1 MNKKWKATSQS
12 TCPSCAALHDQV
24 HSEEA
29 WRDFGI
35 EPGHERLYCQDH
47 CHCTM
52 QETDEAESGDLSAV
66 PLRQEENE
74 QNESTHERH
83 ITMKKKVMPIL
94 RSVPI
99 VEKLHLPSRA
109 ELLPKIES
117 GELDHLDFQAKV
129 YRKDTRNHNPYVF
142 QDKDIEQFAA
152 SFEGQPFL
160 RNHET
165 YDIDARDGTIIDS
178 ALEGSVFKQTIR
190 LTTRRG
196 MTDFVEGK
204 IDRFSI
210 GWFYDDVLCSICNL
224 SWFSYECTHS
234 PGRTYKVGESKTEKI
249 CQLIFVNPK
258 GKETSAVNTPAVE
271 GTGIDQLRDYK
282 LEVIGDSDRRSP
294 RAPRVKPLL
303 KGVPMKKKV
312 TPQADVLEEET
323 FEDVSEQERA
333 ALELQGANE
342 AIANL
347 QDQQKQSNDILL
359 AQCRSLLDTSLAAS
373 KLPAASQK
381 AIRKPFELLLESG
394 KPFLAT
400 ELQEAIKEKREELS
414 EISAGA
420 SIQGPGRGNI
430 SGVMTGVDQFRA
442 ALYDLL
448 GAEREE
454 ADKNLKV
461 RRLSGIREAYL
472 LATGDDQF
480 MGGYY
485 PEFALV
491 TANFP
496 GIVANVQ
503 NKILTKAWQDFEEH
517 YGWWKKIVT
526 VEHFNNL
533 NDASWIRTGTIAS
546 LPSVA
551 ERGEYTELPIGDIR
565 ETSSWGKYGG
575 YVPLTIEA
583 VLRDDVRAFARMP
596 REVALAG
603 IRNVSEQIAAIFT
616 TNSAAGPV
624 MADGGALFNSTAQ
637 TTAGGHV
644 NLLTTAL
651 GTDYTAWKAVA
662 LAMFKKKLMV
672 KNASGYYGT
681 GKPQAVYPT
690 ICLVPADLAD
700 QANALFVPRWE
711 APAQNV
717 PATQSVLWGG
727 RVNPVTVP
735 EWTDATDWAA
745 VIDPKLRPGIM
756 LGEIFGVQ
764 PQIFSASSEIDPAM
778 FANDESRIKVRHFLT
793 VGVADDLPLHKN
805 NVA

>member
-1 MNKKWKATSQS
+1 
-12 TCPSCAALHDQV
+12 
-24 HSEEA
+24 
-29 WRDFGI
+29 
-35 EPGHERLYCQDH
+35 
-47 CHCTM
+47 
-52 QETDEAESGDLSAV
+52 
-66 PLRQEENE
+66 
-74 QNESTHERH
+74 
-83 ITMKKKVMPIL
+83 MKRKPMPIL
-94 RSVPI
+94 RSLPVH
-99 VEKLHLPSRA
+99 EKLDLPPRA

-117 GELDHLDFQAKV
+117 GEIDHLDFQARV
-129 YRKDTRNHNPYVF
+129 YGTGKNRNPYVF
-142 QDKDIEQFAA
+142 QDKDLAVFAA

-160 RNHET
+160 RNHDT
-165 YDIDARDGTIIDS
+165 LDIDARDGTIIDS
-178 ALEGSVFKQTIR
+178 ALTGSAFKQTIR

-196 MTDFVEGK
+196 MTDFIEGK

-210 GWFYDDVLCSICNL
+210 GWFYDDVLCSICNQ
-224 SWFSYECTHS
+224 SWFSSSCSHW
-234 PGRTYKVGESKTEKI
+234 PGQTYKVGESKTEKR
-249 CQLIFVNPK
+249 CELIFVNPK

-271 GTGIDQLRDYK
+271 GTGIDDLSNKTLQEYK

-294 RAPRVKPLL
+294 RAPRVNTLL

-312 TPQADVLEEET
+312 TSQADVLDEEVE
-323 FEDVSEQERA
+323 EVSEQERA
-333 ALELQGANE
+333 ALELQGVNETIADLQTKQAQAN
-342 AIANL
+342 AMLI
-347 QDQQKQSNDILL
+347 
-359 AQCRSLLDTSLAAS
+359 AQCESLLDSALSASRLPTAA
-373 KLPAASQK
+373 QK
-381 AIRKPFELLLESG
+381 AVRKPFDKQLAEG

-414 EISAGA
+414 EISAGN
-420 SIQGPGRGNI
+420 SIQGPGRVQFGAMF
-430 SGVMTGVDQFRA
+430 SSHDQFRV
-442 ALYDLL
+442 ALSDLF
-448 GAEREE
+448 GVPREE

-461 RRLSGIREAYL
+461 RKLTGIREAYI
-472 LATGDDQF
+472 LATGDDSF

-496 GIVANVQ
+496 GLVANVM
-503 NKILTKAWQDFEEH
+503 NKILTKAWADFEEH
-517 YGWWKKIVT
+517 YGWWKKIT
-526 VEHFNNL
+526 TTEHFNNL

-546 LPSVA
+546 LPVVA
-551 ERGEYTELPIGDIR
+551 ERGEYTELPIGDIK
-565 ETSSWGKYGG
+565 ETSTWGKYGG

-583 VLRDDVRAFARMP
+583 VLRDDTRGFARMP

-616 TNSAAGPV
+616 QASGAGPT
-624 MADGGALFNSTAQ
+624 MTDTGALFNSTAQ

-672 KNASGYYGT
+672 KNAAGYYGT
-681 GKPQAVYPT
+681 GKPQALYPT

-700 QANALFVPRWE
+700 AANALFIPRWE

-727 RVNPVTVP
+727 RVDPVTVP

-756 LGEIFGVQ
+756 LGEIFGVL

-793 VGVADDLPLHKN
+793 VGVADDMPLHKS